1 MSTRKSRRTSRRS
14 ASQTRL
20 AHSFAITWMPLS
32 RRLMSSQP
40 PASYAGTTIRSLASR
55 YQSNETPNVAEVL
68 TRRDYYRVDWPV
80 RTRRREFGVYT
91 EEVLAIYASFGIG
104 ILTNIGNG

>member
-1 MSTRKSRRTSRRS
+1 MFTRICRRERS
-14 ASQTRL
+14 WRTANDL
-20 AHSFAITWMPLS
+20 
-32 RRLMSSQP
+32 
-40 PASYAGTTIRSLASR
+40 PAW

-104 ILTNIGNG
+104 IITNIGNG

>member
-1 MSTRKSRRTSRRS
+1 MST
-14 ASQTRL
+14 
-20 AHSFAITWMPLS
+20 PLS
-32 RRLMSSQP
+32 RRLTNSPP
-40 PASYAGTTIRSLASR
+40 PASYAGTTIRSLAWR
-55 YQSNETPNVAEVL
+55 FRCTVHPDLPPGTILAYCERLPAWYQSNETPNVAEVL